1 MWAWMMIILYLSL
14 TPQVSTPINF
24 NHMDKILHLGS
35 YGLAMILTTL
45 AYQKIHHYKSI
56 SLLFTYSLMIEVA
69 QLFVV
74 NRYFEVSDLA
84 ANLMGILLAIYLM
97 KLLRSTRLF

>member
-1 MWAWMMIILYLSL
+1 VGLDDDYSIFITYTSSKHANY
-14 TPQVSTPINF
+14 F

-74 NRYFEVSDLA
+74 NRYFEVADLV

-97 KLLRSTRLF
+97 KLLRPTRLF